1 MKKWLDFFDF
11 LLLGMYI
18 GMAIIFIVEVVRDLI
33 H

>member
-18 GMAIIFIVEVVRDLI
+18 GMAIIFIVEVVRGLN